1 MSDGTTSPYASLFTA
16 LFDRLKL
23 FIASFAEAGTRFR
36 FELLGKEKIKVE
48 STTHGFTPL
57 CFDPVSAGQD

>member
-1 MSDGTTSPYASLFTA
+1 LLTA
-16 LFDRLKL
+16 LFDRFKL